1 MTHKV
6 SIAIIFSILI
16 IFLSACNLVSLL
28 QPTATMI
35 PPTPTPLPPKE
46 LTICMAYEP
55 QSLYPYGL
63 TSQAARD
70 VLQAIYDGPIDT
82 INGQAQPVILE
93 TLPAFQDGS
102 ASLTPVSVQAGDT
115 VVNIYGE
122 LVSLQAGTQVFP
134 SGCSAPACALTWD
147 GSAPLQLDQPS
158 ADFRLLPGLTW
169 SDGQPLQA
177 SDSVY
182 SFELAA
188 DADTP
193 VSKARVN
200 QTAEY
205 SALDERTIHWVGKP
219 GLVTDS
225 LQEFFWMPLPQHAW
239 GSYSAAQLLQVE
251 ESTRR
256 PLGWGAYVLEEWQ
269 PGEYIRLKK
278 NPSYFRAAE
287 GLPKFDHVIF
297 KFLPEADIK
306 QISDGTCNLV
316 ASEALDLEMNQSD
329 SFDES
334 ISDYEMRIN
343 PSDEIEF
350 IAFGIT
356 PASYDDYYYPYGVDR
371 PDVFGDINVRKAIAL
386 CIDRQQLLRKYG
398 GDWLQTSD
406 TYLVPG
412 HALLDGLILN
422 PYSFDPEQ
430 AKSDLDQAGW
440 KDLDQDPTTPRSM
453 ALSNS
458 RVPIGT
464 KFEITLL
471 TTDSP
476 MRSAISQAVAD
487 DLAQCGIAVSVEQK
501 SLQEMY
507 QPAPDG
513 IVFGRNFD
521 IAILSM
527 QIGAEPVCE
536 LFNSTE
542 IPNAVNYWLGS
553 TTGGANFLG
562 FVNNAYDEAC
572 NTARAAGMDEKVY
585 YANQQNALRILNEEL
600 PIIPLFHHPDM
611 LLANKKICLPDHFQ
625 SMQAVMMSIEQLDP
639 DAVCE

>member
-1 MTHKV
+1 MKRNR
-6 SIAIIFSILI
+6 SFLMLIL
-16 IFLSACNLVSLL
+16 CNLCINACQGASTVSSV
-28 QPTATMI
+28 AEI
-35 PPTPTPLPPKE
+35 TPTISEEKE
-46 LTICMAYEP
+46 RSLTICLAYEP

-63 TSQAARD
+63 TSQVARD

-82 INGQAQPVILE
+82 IDGKAQPIILE
-93 TLPAFQDGS
+93 KLPALQDGS

-115 VVNIYGE
+115 VVNTYGE

-134 SGCSAPACALTWD
+134 SGCSTPACALTWD

-169 SDGQPLQA
+169 SDGQPLLA

-182 SFELAA
+182 SFELAS

-193 VSKARVN
+193 VSKTRVN

-205 SALDERTIHWVGKP
+205 SALDERTVHWVGKL

-239 GSYSAAQLLQVE
+239 GSYSAAQLLEAE

-269 PGEYIRLKK
+269 PGEYMRLKK
-278 NPSYFRAAE
+278 NPGYFRAAE

-297 KFLPEADIK
+297 KFLPDANIN
-306 QISDGTCNLV
+306 QITEGTCDIVSNEV
-316 ASEALDLEMNQSD
+316 LDLGMIQSD
-329 SFDES
+329 SFNENT
-334 ISDYEMRIN
+334 SDYDLRLDH
-343 PSDEIEF
+343 SAEIEF
-350 IAFGIT
+350 LAFGIT

-371 PDVFGDINVRKAIAL
+371 PDIFGDVNVRKAFAL
-386 CIDRQQLLRKYG
+386 CINRQRILEEFGGGLLKAT
-398 GDWLQTSD
+398 DI
-406 TYLVPG
+406 YLVPD
-412 HALLDGLILN
+412 HALLDGLTLN
-422 PYSFDPEQ
+422 SYSYDPEQ
-430 AKSDLDQAGW
+430 AKTILDQAGW

-464 KFEITLL
+464 KFEIALL
-471 TTDSP
+471 TSDSP
-476 MRSAISQAVAD
+476 MRSAISQAIAD
-487 DLAQCGIAVSVEQK
+487 DLAQCGIEVSVEQK
-501 SLQEMY
+501 SLREMY

-521 IAILSM
+521 TAILSM
-527 QIGAEPVCE
+527 RIGNEPTCE

-542 IPNAVNYWLGS
+542 IPNAANYWLGS
-553 TTGGANFLG
+553 TTGGANFFG
-562 FVNNAYDEAC
+562 FVSNAYDEAC
-572 NTARAAGMDEKVY
+572 NAARAAGMDEEVY
-585 YANQQNALRILNEEL
+585 RANHQTALHILNEEL

-611 LLANKKICLPDHFQ
+611 LLANKKICLPDQYQ
-625 SMQAVMMSIEQLDP
+625 SMQTVMMSIEQLDP